1 MRTLARVV
9 ALALSV
15 ALCLLLLTWAW
26 PGKYLTGVA
35 QQPSGLSSFIAGKPK
50 ATFFS
55 LVRNSELSGILR
67 TMHDIEFAFNDSPGR
82 HYPYVRVSFGLTRY
96 S

>member
-1 MRTLARVV
+1 MRILARVV
-9 ALALSV
+9 VLALSV

-26 PGKYLTGVA
+26 QGKYSTGVV
-35 QQPSGLSSFIAGKPK
+35 QKHSGLSSFIAGKPK

-67 TMHDIEFAFNDSPGR
+67 TMHDIEFAFNDSPGH
-82 HYPYVRVSFGLTRY
+82 HYPYVRVPFILTRY